1 MGNCPFGLPNG
12 SKSSSGRTNSHS
24 ICLSLADSES
34 PPFDLDHMPNKSRLT
49 CLTNAFTRHETRT
62 VSLVEMLFT
71 CTAVSATLR
80 ALYWQDGGDYL
91 LIVCS
96 FAWRKCQYR
105 RNFAGRWTLRWSFMF
120 FRDSRRPRSF
130 PYFVAHRMKLLHL
143 HTLAKVSA
151 TLSSPLIM
159 RCDLEN
165 TLQVTTPPF
174 RTQSESDRLVCKGKC
189 SPATNW
195 KQKQIGYLF
204 WPSIWTC
211 IAHCFWCTQ
220 LYAWYAWS

>member
-1 MGNCPFGLPNG
+1 
-12 SKSSSGRTNSHS
+12 
-24 ICLSLADSES
+24 
-34 PPFDLDHMPNKSRLT
+34 MPLW
-49 CLTNAFTRHETRT
+49 EP
-62 VSLVEMLFT
+62 
-71 CTAVSATLR
+71 
-80 ALYWQDGGDYL
+80 LYWQDGGDYL

-165 TLQVTTPPF
+165 ALQVTTPPF
-174 RTQSESDRLVCKGKC
+174 RTQSESDRLVCKGKW
-189 SPATNW
+189 SPASNW

-204 WPSIWTC
+204 WPSIWSSNEQLVLL
-211 IAHCFWCTQ
+211 IVFDAHNFMLDTPGHRLPIVCTLSSMFNCHLLDRPSMVRCAFWVLKMRHKCAYIRMIWIFIR
-220 LYAWYAWS
+220 LPCRSPRCSANRRG